1 MKLDGSYTFNAPRDL
16 VWDTLQDP
24 EALKACIPGVETF
37 EQTGPGEYQAT
48 MKIGVGSVKG
58 TYSGKIRVFDEQ
70 RPSHYKLAVEAKGTP
85 GFVRGEAT
93 FELAEDGDQ
102 TGMTWNADAQV
113 GGTIAIV
120 GQRMISGVAK
130 MTVDQLWKAMEE
142 QIKQRQAA
150 G

>member
-1 MKLDGSYTFNAPRDL
+1 M
-16 VWDTLQDP
+16 WDTLQDP
-24 EALKACIPGVETF
+24 KALKACIPGVETF

-85 GFVRGEAT
+85 GFVRGE
-93 FELAEDGDQ
+93 Q

-113 GGTIAIV
+113 GGTVAIV